1 MSSRDRLVLRAF
13 SLWSVFVWGVL
24 IRNMLK
30 DHTHG
35 AGFRV
40 VHITL
45 AVISISFAVA
55 TWMIA
60 ARAGRSPRSAPGS
73 SADLEDAGAPRL
85 H

>member
-1 MSSRDRLVLRAF
+1 MARRDRLVLRAF
-13 SLWSVFVWGVL
+13 SIWSFFVWGVL

-45 AVISISFAVA
+45 AVVSITFAVL
-55 TWMIA
+55 TWQIA
-60 ARAGRSPRSAPGS
+60 SRRRERHREFSDTSA
-73 SADLEDAGAPRL
+73 
-85 H
+85 

>member
-1 MSSRDRLVLRAF
+1 MSSRDRIVLRAF

-35 AGFRV
+35 TGFRV

-55 TWMIA
+55 TWVIA
-60 ARAGRSPRSAPGS
+60 SRAGRPGGSARRM
-73 SADLEDAGAPRL
+73 DA
-85 H
+85 

>member
-1 MSSRDRLVLRAF
+1 MSRDRLVLRAF

-24 IRNMLK
+24 VRNMLK

-35 AGFRV
+35 FGFRA

-55 TWMIA
+55 TWRIAGRAGRA
-60 ARAGRSPRSAPGS
+60 ARASRRTERELIS
-73 SADLEDAGAPRL
+73 SGGAG
-85 H
+85 